1 MDRRGRLQ
9 FFRQF
14 LAEVRIAGKML
25 PMSEA
30 IRSAKHQQRRQTKPR
45 RQRIAEWQ
53 EAGPGKFALIALAV
67 GLFKVGR
74 IEGAI
79 R

>member
-25 PMSEA
+25 PMNEA
-30 IRSAKHQQRRQTKPR
+30 IGGAIHEQRRRTKPR
-45 RQRIAEWQ
+45 QHRIAEWQ
-53 EAGPGKFALIALAV
+53 EAGGKSLFGFAVTL
-67 GLFKVGR
+67 
-74 IEGAI
+74 
-79 R
+79 